1 MIKVELLRLSRRPR
15 TWAVLVMLCALPVVV
30 AAFVSI
36 TGLAPQPG
44 QGPAFLSAVLSDGS
58 LFPAAGLAIILP
70 VFLPVSV
77 AVLAGDAVAGEANIG
92 MLRYLLARPVS
103 RTRLLFAKLTG
114 TMAFVLGAVVLVA
127 ITSYIT
133 GIVAFG
139 TGGLR
144 PVVSPPAT
152 PGSGASS
159 VSPVTGTAVGS
170 FNTSLSGT
178 ALSTLQLVER
188 VGMGIVYI
196 SVSMLGVA
204 AIALF
209 LSTITD
215 SALGAA
221 MGALAALVTSEV
233 LATLDAAGSVR
244 EYLPTNYW
252 LAWID
257 LFRQPILWHD
267 VQRGLAIQ
275 VVYAVVFFGAAW
287 ANFSTKD
294 IRN

>member
-1 MIKVELLRLSRRPR
+1 MIRVELMRLARRPR
-15 TWAVLVMLCALPVVV
+15 TWMILTLLCALPILV
-30 AAFVSI
+30 AVFVAV
-36 TGLAPQPG
+36 TNLAPQPG

-58 LFPAAGLAIILP
+58 LYPAAGLAIVLP

-77 AVLAGDAVAGEANIG
+77 AVLSGDAVAGEASTG
-92 MLRYLLARPVS
+92 MLRYLLTRPVA
-103 RTRLLFAKLTG
+103 RTRLLLAKLTG
-114 TMAFVLGAVVLVA
+114 TMTFVLVAVVLVA

-133 GIVAFG
+133 GVLAFG
-139 TGGLR
+139 SGGLK
-144 PVVSPPAT
+144 PVAPTSSA
-152 PGSGASS
+152 GSIA
-159 VSPVTGTAVGS
+159 SPVTGTSIGGTIS
-170 FNTSLSGT
+170 TSLSGT
-178 ALSTLQLVER
+178 PLTTVQLVER
-188 VGMGIVYI
+188 VAYGIGYI
-196 SVSMLGVA
+196 TVSMLGVA

-221 MGALAALVTSEV
+221 LGALAALVTSEV
-233 LATLDAAGSVR
+233 LATLDAASSIKP
-244 EYLPTNYW
+244 YLPTNYW

-275 VVYAVVFFGAAW
+275 AVYAAVFLGLAW

-294 IRN
+294 VTG

>member
-1 MIKVELLRLSRRPR
+1 VIKVELLRLARRPR
-15 TWAVLVMLCALPVVV
+15 TWAVLMLLCALPIVV
-30 AAFVSI
+30 AVFVAV
-36 TGLAPQPG
+36 TNLVPQPG

-58 LFPAAGLAIILP
+58 LYPAAGLAIVLP

-77 AVLAGDAVAGEANIG
+77 AVFSGDAVAGESSTG

-103 RTRLLFAKLTG
+103 RTRLLIAKLAG
-114 TMAFVLGAVVLVA
+114 TMSFVLLAVVLVA

-133 GIVAFG
+133 GVLAFG

-144 PVVSPPAT
+144 PVTAPSGG
-152 PGSGASS
+152 GSVA
-159 VSPVTGTAVGS
+159 SPVTGTSIGTVS
-170 FNTSLSGT
+170 TSLSGT
-178 ALSTLQLVER
+178 PLTTAQLIER
-188 VGMGIVYI
+188 VAMGIVYI

-233 LATLDAAGSVR
+233 LATLDAAGSVKP
-244 EYLPTNYW
+244 YLPTNYW

-267 VQRGLAIQ
+267 VQRGLALQ
-275 VVYAVVFFGAAW
+275 AVYALVFLGAAW

-294 IRN
+294 VAG